1 MNIDIKNRIESL
13 HDSLKVTEVA
23 DLFRVDTRTV
33 RNWIYEGRVDAIKPV
48 GTYRIE
54 RSSLLKLCKD
64 FTDEVPYLFDQ
75 KVA

>member
-13 HDSLKVTEVA
+13 PDSLKVTEVA

-48 GTYRIE
+48 GSYRIE

>member
-13 HDSLKVTEVA
+13 PDSLKVTEVA

>member
-13 HDSLKVTEVA
+13 PDSLKVTEVA

-54 RSSLLKLCKD
+54 RSSLLRLCKD

>member
-1 MNIDIKNRIESL
+1 MNIDMKTRIESL
-13 HDSLKVTEVA
+13 PDSLKVTEVA

-64 FTDEVPYLFDQ
+64 FTDEVFLPLDR
-75 KVA
+75 KLA

>member
-13 HDSLKVTEVA
+13 PDSLKVTEVA

-54 RSSLLKLCKD
+54 RSSLLRLCKD
-64 FTDEVPYLFDQ
+64 FTDEVPFLFDQ

>member
-1 MNIDIKNRIESL
+1 MNIDINNRIESL
-13 HDSLKVTEVA
+13 PDSLKVTEVA

-64 FTDEVPYLFDQ
+64 FTDEVPFLFDQ

>member
-13 HDSLKVTEVA
+13 PDSLKVTEVA

-64 FTDEVPYLFDQ
+64 FTDEVPFLFDQ